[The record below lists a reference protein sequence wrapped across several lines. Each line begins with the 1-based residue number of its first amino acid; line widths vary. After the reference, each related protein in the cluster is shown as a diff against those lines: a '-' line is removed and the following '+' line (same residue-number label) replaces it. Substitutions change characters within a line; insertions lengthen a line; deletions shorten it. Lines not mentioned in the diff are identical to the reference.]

1 MLAMEAMLIA
11 AELGTKV
18 GGEFLGE
25 IPWGRPPGNGFT
37 EGWGLR
43 APLELG
49 LEVVL
54 RSLGGGEFVLGGDAE
69 LPRLS
74 ILFDSFAAKHIL
86 NFVSNH

>member
-1 MLAMEAMLIA
+1 MQGTVPITLLMRVTLGMLNIL
-11 AELGTKV
+11 T
-18 GGEFLGE
+18 
-25 IPWGRPPGNGFT
+25 RS
-37 EGWGLR
+37 WGLR